1 MQPPMLNRFY
11 AGLLALL
18 LLCVTMP
25 ALAQA
30 TPSPQATGSSSQSPE
45 VEQASLDDL
54 NEQLDQIRQKV
65 TVKANEDLLS
75 SLRQAALQVQKQAD
89 SLIARQTVDIEHLD
103 DQLNILG
110 PPQPDEAQSLTS
122 QRKTLT
128 NQKNALV
135 NEERQTNTLS
145 QSARDLATQIFSLR
159 RSLFDSQISTRTA
172 SPLSSAFWSTLIRP
186 TDDDLGRMNRLLT
199 DVRSV
204 FDSALAPGNR
214 ALFFSVVLGAFL
226 VWVVV
231 RRLLERLLIGLM
243 IRWLPEGRL
252 RRSALA
258 LAVGLSTIVTITA
271 ATSLLRWGIVSNAVL
286 SNDVVNLLDQ
296 LQTLITFCAFI
307 VGLGRALLMLPHPSW
322 RLPQIPDEIATAM
335 GRFPAMLALALMII
349 GTQERINSV
358 IASSLALTVAV
369 NGLTALAVSLV
380 FFFALLRYRRT
391 RRRFELE
398 RLPGFAGLVPFV
410 IAVWVG
416 LSLLALLSGYLT
428 LAYFLAVK
436 LLWMSVVA
444 STAYLLIACFGDVCE
459 TLLSPKQPGGMALG
473 SALGLSARHQAQA
486 STILAGI
493 GRTLLLFTAALL
505 AFMPSGSS
513 PGELLESFIQLD
525 FTNKSLGNLNIVP
538 GDILLALIC
547 LVVGL
552 LAIRVLKDWFG
563 ERLLPETNM
572 DAGMQASLVT
582 LIGYI
587 GFVLVVAVVMS
598 TLHISLTNL
607 TWVVSA
613 LSVGI
618 GFGLQAIVQNF
629 ISGLILLTE
638 RPVKVGDWVSLAGVE
653 GDIRRINVRAT
664 EIQMS
669 DRSTV
674 IVPNSQ
680 FITQNVRNVTMG
692 NALGVVGIT
701 LTLPLE
707 TDVLQIRELLLQA
720 FTEHED
726 ILDAP
731 APSVTF
737 KDLTNSGLI
746 ISASGYVNSPRS
758 VGGARSD
765 LLFTVLGRM
774 REMGIA
780 LSSPQNMILIKETI
794 EKENQEKESRD
805 KDSPEKEPP
814 QA

>member
-1 MQPPMLNRFY
+1 MQPPMLIRFY

-89 SLIARQTVDIEHLD
+89 SLIARQAVDIEHLD

-398 RLPGFAGLVPFV
+398 RPPGFAGLVPFV

-794 EKENQEKESRD
+794 EKENQEKESV
-805 KDSPEKEPP
+805 EKEPP

>member
-1 MQPPMLNRFY
+1 MQHATLNRFY

-18 LLCVTMP
+18 LCVALP
-25 ALAQA
+25 AYAQA
-30 TPSPQATGSSSQSPE
+30 AAPAVASQPATQAASPGDATPE
-45 VEQASLDDL
+45 VEAPSLDGL
-54 NEQLDQIRQKV
+54 SEQLDQIRQKV
-65 TVKANEDLLS
+65 TVSANDDLLS

-89 SLIARQTVDIEHLD
+89 DLVAKQGVDIEHLN

-110 PPQPDEAQSLTS
+110 PVQPDEASTLTS
-122 QRKTLT
+122 QRKALT
-128 NQKNALV
+128 ARKNALV
-135 NEERQTNTLS
+135 SDERQTNTLS

-186 TDDDLGRMNRLLT
+186 TDDDLRRMNGLLD

-204 FDSALAPGNR
+204 FNSALAPGNR
-214 ALFFSVVLGAFL
+214 MLFATVVIGALLI
-226 VWVVV
+226 WVVV
-231 RRLLERLLIGLM
+231 RRLLESLLIRLM
-243 IRWLPEGRL
+243 VRWLPEGRL

-258 LAVGLSTIVTITA
+258 LAVGLSTVVTITV
-271 ATSLLRWGIVSNAVL
+271 ATSLLRWGIVTNAVL
-286 SNDVVNLLDQ
+286 TNDVVNLLDQ

-322 RLPQIPDEIATAM
+322 RLPNIPDEIATAM
-335 GRFPAMLALALMII
+335 GRFPAVLALALMII

-380 FFFALLRYRRT
+380 FFFGLVRYRRT
-391 RRRFELE
+391 RRRFAIE
-398 RLPGFAGLVPFV
+398 RPGGLAGLIPFV
-410 IAVWVG
+410 VAVWVG

-444 STAYLLIACFGDVCE
+444 STAYLLVAFFGDVCE

-473 SALGLSARHQAQA
+473 SALGLSPRHQAQA
-486 STILAGI
+486 STVLAGV
-493 GRTLLLFTAALL
+493 GRSLLLLAAVLL
-505 AFMPSGSS
+505 AFLPSGSS
-513 PGELLESFIQLD
+513 PGELLESFTRMEVTD
-525 FTNKSLGNLNIVP
+525 KSLGALNIVP
-538 GDILLALIC
+538 SDILLALGC
-547 LVVGL
+547 LVAGL
-552 LAIRVLKDWFG
+552 LGVRVLKEWFG

-587 GFVLVVAVVMS
+587 GFVLVIAVVMS

-692 NALGVVGIT
+692 NALGVVGIS

-720 FTEHED
+720 FTEHEAV
-726 ILDAP
+726 LDAP

-737 KDLTNSGLI
+737 KDLTNTGLI
-746 ISASGYVNSPRS
+746 ISASGFVNSPRS

-765 LLFTVLGRM
+765 LLFTVLGRL

-780 LSSPQNMILIKETI
+780 LSAPQSMVLI
-794 EKENQEKESRD
+794 NDGLS
-805 KDSPEKEPP
+805 KEPP
-814 QA
+814 PVVN

>member
-1 MQPPMLNRFY
+1 MQHASMNRLCC
-11 AGLLALL
+11 GPLVLL
-18 LLCVTMP
+18 LLCMTLP
-25 ALAQA
+25 ALAHAAPAAQA
-30 TPSPQATGSSSQSPE
+30 DDATSVSPA
-45 VEQASLDDL
+45 VEAPSLDDL
-54 NEQLDQIRQKV
+54 NDQLDKIRQEV
-65 TVKANEDLLS
+65 TVSANGDLLS
-75 SLRQAALQVQKQAD
+75 NLRQAALQVQKQAD
-89 SLIARQTVDIEHLD
+89 DLTARQAVDIEHLN
-103 DQLNILG
+103 DQLNIIG
-110 PPQPDEAQSLTS
+110 PAQPDEAPSLTS

-128 NQKNALV
+128 AQKNALV
-135 NEERQTNTLS
+135 SEERQANTLS

-159 RSLFDSQISTRTA
+159 RSLFDSQLSSRTA

-186 TDDDLGRMNRLLT
+186 TDDDLGRLNRLWV
-199 DVRSV
+199 DVRGV
-204 FDSALAPGNR
+204 FASAMAPGNR
-214 ALFFSVVLGAFL
+214 AQFISVVFGAFL
-226 VWVVV
+226 IWVVV
-231 RRLLERLLIGLM
+231 RRLLERLFIWLT
-243 IRWLPEGRL
+243 IRWLPDGRL

-258 LAVGLSTIVTITA
+258 LAVGLSTVVTITV
-271 ATSLLRWGIVSNAVL
+271 ATSLLRWGIVSKTVL

-322 RLPQIPDEIATAM
+322 RLPQIPDQIATAM
-335 GRFPAMLALALMII
+335 GRFPPILALALMII
-349 GTQERINSV
+349 GTQERVNNV

-369 NGLTALAVSLV
+369 NGLTALAVSLI
-380 FFFALLRYRRT
+380 FCFALVRYRRT
-391 RRRFELE
+391 RRRFGLE
-398 RLPGFAGLVPFV
+398 RLPGFAGLIPFI

-428 LAYFLAVK
+428 LAYYLAVK
-436 LLWMSVVA
+436 LLWISVVA
-444 STAYLLIACFGDVCE
+444 STAYLLIACYGDVCE

-486 STILAGI
+486 STVLAGI
-493 GRTLLLFTAALL
+493 GRTLLLLTALLL
-505 AFMPSGSS
+505 AFLPSGSS
-513 PGELLESFIQLD
+513 PAELLESFAQLD
-525 FTNKSLGNLNIVP
+525 VTNKSLGNLNIVP
-538 GDILLALIC
+538 GDILLALAC
-547 LVVGL
+547 LVVGM
-552 LAIRVLKDWFG
+552 LAVRVLKDWFG
-563 ERLLPETNM
+563 QRLLPETTM

-707 TDVLQIRELLLQA
+707 TDVLKIRELLLQA
-720 FTEHED
+720 FNEHEAV
-726 ILDAP
+726 LDAP

-737 KDLTNSGLI
+737 KDLTNTGLI

-765 LLFTVLGRM
+765 LLFTVLGRL

-780 LSSPQNMILIKETI
+780 LSAPQSMVLISDGLGKEAT
-794 EKENQEKESRD
+794 D
-805 KDSPEKEPP
+805 EPVIR
-814 QA
+814 

>member
-1 MQPPMLNRFY
+1 MQPATLNRFY
-11 AGLLALL
+11 TGLFALL
-18 LLCVTMP
+18 LLCLTLP
-25 ALAQA
+25 AFAQS
-30 TPSPQATGSSSQSPE
+30 TPPSQSNSTSASSQEPV
-45 VEQASLDDL
+45 VEEPSLEEL

-65 TVKANEDLLS
+65 TVSANDDLLS
-75 SLRQAALQVQKQAD
+75 NLRQAALQVQKQAD
-89 SLIARQTVDIEHLD
+89 SLIARQAADIEKLN

-110 PPQPDEAQSLTS
+110 PVQPDEAQSLTS
-122 QRKTLT
+122 QRKVLT
-128 NQKNALV
+128 AQKNALV
-135 NEERQTNTLS
+135 NDERDTNTLS
-145 QSARDLATQIFSLR
+145 QSARDLAIQIFSLR

-186 TDDDLGRMNRLLT
+186 TDDDLGRLQGLLV
-199 DVRSV
+199 DVRGVFGSV
-204 FDSALAPGNR
+204 LAPEKRTLFITVLIG
-214 ALFFSVVLGAFL
+214 ALLIWIVG
-226 VWVVV
+226 
-231 RRLLERLLIGLM
+231 RRLLESLLVRVM

-258 LAVGLSTIVTITA
+258 LAVGLSTILTITA
-271 ATSLLRWGIVSNAVL
+271 ATSLLRWGVVSNAVL

-307 VGLGRALLMLPHPSW
+307 VGLGRALFMLPHPSW
-322 RLPQIPDEIATAM
+322 RLPPIPDEIATAI
-335 GRFPAMLALALMII
+335 GRFPVVLALALMII

-391 RRRFELE
+391 RRKYELE
-398 RLPGFAGLVPFV
+398 RLAGFAGLVPFV
-410 IAVWVG
+410 VAVWVG

-428 LAYFLAVK
+428 LAYFLSVK

-444 STAYLLIACFGDVCE
+444 STAYLLIACFGDICE

-486 STILAGI
+486 STVLAGI
-493 GRTLLLFTAALL
+493 GRTLLLLTAVLL

-538 GDILLALIC
+538 GDILLALAC
-547 LVVGL
+547 LVIGL
-552 LAIRVLKDWFG
+552 LSIRVLKDWFG

-587 GFVLVVAVVMS
+587 GFVLVVGVVMS

-707 TDVLQIRELLLQA
+707 TDVLQIRELLLKA
-720 FTEHED
+720 FTEHEA

-731 APSVTF
+731 EPSVTF

-765 LLFTVLGRM
+765 LLFTVLGRL
-774 REMGIA
+774 RELGIA
-780 LSSPQNMILIKETI
+780 LSAPQSMVLINDGLVKERPDSEAPAST
-794 EKENQEKESRD
+794 QE
-805 KDSPEKEPP
+805 
-814 QA
+814 

>member
-1 MQPPMLNRFY
+1 MQHATLNRFY

-18 LLCVTMP
+18 LLCVTAP
-25 ALAQA
+25 AFAQSA
-30 TPSPQATGSSSQSPE
+30 PAAPVSPSAASAPE
-45 VEQASLDDL
+45 VEAPSLDDL

-65 TVKANEDLLS
+65 TVSANDDLLS

-89 SLIARQTVDIEHLD
+89 ELIAKQAVDIEHLN

-110 PPQPDEAQSLTS
+110 PVQPDEAQTLTS
-122 QRKTLT
+122 QRKALT
-128 NQKNALV
+128 AQKNALV
-135 NEERQTNTLS
+135 SDERQTNTLS

-186 TDDDLGRMNRLLT
+186 TDDDLRRMNGLLD

-204 FDSALAPGNR
+204 FTSALAPGNR
-214 ALFFSVVLGAFL
+214 MLFASVVIGAL
-226 VWVVV
+226 LIWVVV
-231 RRLLERLLIGLM
+231 RRLMESLLIRLM
-243 IRWLPEGRL
+243 VRWLPEGRL

-258 LAVGLSTIVTITA
+258 LAVGLSTVLTITA

-335 GRFPAMLALALMII
+335 GRFPAVLALALMII

-380 FFFALLRYRRT
+380 FFFGLLRYRRT
-391 RRRFELE
+391 RRRFQLG
-398 RLPGFAGLVPFV
+398 RPGGLAGLIPFV
-410 IAVWVG
+410 VAVWVG
-416 LSLLALLSGYLT
+416 LSLLALLAGYLT

-444 STAYLLIACFGDVCE
+444 STAYLLVAFFGDVCE

-473 SALGLSARHQAQA
+473 SALGLSPRHQAQA
-486 STILAGI
+486 STILAGV
-493 GRTLLLFTAALL
+493 GRSLLLLAAVLL
-505 AFMPSGSS
+505 AFLPSGSS
-513 PGELLESFIQLD
+513 PGELLESFTRMEV
-525 FTNKSLGNLNIVP
+525 TNKSLGNLNIVP
-538 GDILLALIC
+538 GDILMALVC
-547 LVVGL
+547 LVAGL
-552 LAIRVLKDWFG
+552 LGVRVLKEWFG

-692 NALGVVGIT
+692 NALGVVGIS
-701 LTLPLE
+701 LTLPLQ

-720 FTEHED
+720 FTEHEAV
-726 ILDAP
+726 LDTP

-746 ISASGYVNSPRS
+746 ISATGYVNSPRS

-765 LLFTVLGRM
+765 LLFTVLGRL
-774 REMGIA
+774 RELGIA
-780 LSSPQNMILIKETI
+780 LSAPQSMVLINEGLSKE
-794 EKENQEKESRD
+794 
-805 KDSPEKEPP
+805 EP
-814 QA
+814 AA

>member
-1 MQPPMLNRFY
+1 MQHATLNRFY

-18 LLCVTMP
+18 LCVTLP
-25 ALAQA
+25 AFALAATAPQAAPKAAVQSDA
-30 TPSPQATGSSSQSPE
+30 TPEAEAP
-45 VEQASLDDL
+45 SLDDL
-54 NEQLDQIRQKV
+54 SEQLDQIRQKV
-65 TVKANEDLLS
+65 TVSANDDLLS

-89 SLIARQTVDIEHLD
+89 DLVAKQAVEIEHLN

-110 PPQPDEAQSLTS
+110 PVQPDEAPTLTS
-122 QRKTLT
+122 QRKALT
-128 NQKNALV
+128 AQKNALV
-135 NEERQTNTLS
+135 SDERQTSTLS

-186 TDDDLGRMNRLLT
+186 TDDDLRRMNGLL
-199 DVRSV
+199 DDIRSV
-204 FDSALAPGNR
+204 FTNALAPGNR
-214 ALFFSVVLGAFL
+214 MLFASVVIGAL
-226 VWVVV
+226 LIWVVV
-231 RRLLERLLIGLM
+231 RRLLESLLIRLM
-243 IRWLPEGRL
+243 VRWLPEGRL

-258 LAVGLSTIVTITA
+258 LAVGLSTVLTITT
-271 ATSLLRWGIVSNAVL
+271 ATSLLRWGITSNAVL

-322 RLPQIPDEIATAM
+322 RLPKIPDEIATAM
-335 GRFPAMLALALMII
+335 GRFPPVLALALMVI

-380 FFFALLRYRRT
+380 FFFGLVRYRRT
-391 RRRFELE
+391 RRRFAIE
-398 RLPGFAGLVPFV
+398 RPGGLAGLIPFV
-410 IAVWVG
+410 VAVWVG

-444 STAYLLIACFGDVCE
+444 STAYLLVAFFGDVCE

-473 SALGLSARHQAQA
+473 SALGLSPRHQAQA
-486 STILAGI
+486 STILAGV
-493 GRTLLLFTAALL
+493 GRSLLLLAAVLL
-505 AFMPSGSS
+505 AFLPSGSS
-513 PGELLESFIQLD
+513 PGELLESFTRMEVTD
-525 FTNKSLGNLNIVP
+525 KSLGALNIVP
-538 GDILLALIC
+538 SDILMALGC
-547 LVVGL
+547 LVLGMLGV
-552 LAIRVLKDWFG
+552 RVLKEWFG

-587 GFVLVVAVVMS
+587 GFVLVIAVVMS

-692 NALGVVGIT
+692 NALGVVGIS

-720 FTEHED
+720 FTEHEAV
-726 ILDAP
+726 LDTP

-737 KDLTNSGLI
+737 KDLTNTGLI

-758 VGGARSD
+758 VGNARSD
-765 LLFTVLGRM
+765 LLFTVLGRL

-780 LSSPQNMILIKETI
+780 LSAPQSMVLI
-794 EKENQEKESRD
+794 NDGLS
-805 KDSPEKEPP
+805 KEPP
-814 QA
+814 PAVAD

>member
-1 MQPPMLNRFY
+1 MQHATLNRFY
-11 AGLLALL
+11 TGLFALL
-18 LLCVTMP
+18 LLCLTLP
-25 ALAQA
+25 AFAQS
-30 TPSPQATGSSSQSPE
+30 TPPSQSNSTSASSQEPV
-45 VEQASLDDL
+45 VEEPSLEDL

-65 TVKANEDLLS
+65 TVSANDDLLS
-75 SLRQAALQVQKQAD
+75 NLRQAALQVQKQAD
-89 SLIARQTVDIEHLD
+89 SLIARQAADIEKLN

-110 PPQPDEAQSLTS
+110 PVQPDEPQSLTS
-122 QRKTLT
+122 QRKALT
-128 NQKNALV
+128 AQKNALV
-135 NEERQTNTLS
+135 SDERETNTLS
-145 QSARDLATQIFSLR
+145 QSARDLAIQIFSLR

-186 TDDDLGRMNRLLT
+186 TDDDLGRLQGLLV
-199 DVRSV
+199 DVRGVFGSV
-204 FDSALAPGNR
+204 LAPEKRTLFITILIG
-214 ALFFSVVLGAFL
+214 ALLIWIVG
-226 VWVVV
+226 
-231 RRLLERLLIGLM
+231 RRLLESLLVRAM

-258 LAVGLSTIVTITA
+258 LAVGLSTILTITA
-271 ATSLLRWGIVSNAVL
+271 ATSLLRWGVVSNAVL
-286 SNDVVNLLDQ
+286 SNDVLNLLDQ

-335 GRFPAMLALALMII
+335 GRFPVVLALALMII

-391 RRRFELE
+391 RRKFDLE
-398 RLPGFAGLVPFV
+398 RLAGFAGLVPFV
-410 IAVWVG
+410 VALWVG

-444 STAYLLIACFGDVCE
+444 STAYLLIACFGDICE
-459 TLLSPKQPGGMALG
+459 TLLSPKQPGGLALG
-473 SALGLSARHQAQA
+473 SALGLSTRHQAQA
-486 STILAGI
+486 STVLAGI
-493 GRTLLLFTAALL
+493 GRTLLLLTAVLL

-538 GDILLALIC
+538 GDILLALVC
-547 LVVGL
+547 LVIGL
-552 LAIRVLKDWFG
+552 LSIRVLKDWFG

-587 GFVLVVAVVMS
+587 GFVLVVGVVMS

-720 FTEHED
+720 FTEHEA

-765 LLFTVLGRM
+765 LLFTVLGRL

-780 LSSPQNMILIKETI
+780 LSAPQSMVLINEGLVKDRP
-794 EKENQEKESRD
+794 ESEVPT
-805 KDSPEKEPP
+805 S
-814 QA
+814 A

>member
-1 MQPPMLNRFY
+1 
-11 AGLLALL
+11 
-18 LLCVTMP
+18 
-25 ALAQA
+25 
-30 TPSPQATGSSSQSPE
+30 
-45 VEQASLDDL
+45 
-54 NEQLDQIRQKV
+54 
-65 TVKANEDLLS
+65 
-75 SLRQAALQVQKQAD
+75 
-89 SLIARQTVDIEHLD
+89 
-103 DQLNILG
+103 
-110 PPQPDEAQSLTS
+110 
-122 QRKTLT
+122 
-128 NQKNALV
+128 
-135 NEERQTNTLS
+135 
-145 QSARDLATQIFSLR
+145 
-159 RSLFDSQISTRTA
+159 
-172 SPLSSAFWSTLIRP
+172 
-186 TDDDLGRMNRLLT
+186 
-199 DVRSV
+199 
-204 FDSALAPGNR
+204 
-214 ALFFSVVLGAFL
+214 
-226 VWVVV
+226 
-231 RRLLERLLIGLM
+231 
-243 IRWLPEGRL
+243 
-252 RRSALA
+252 
-258 LAVGLSTIVTITA
+258 
-271 ATSLLRWGIVSNAVL
+271 
-286 SNDVVNLLDQ
+286 
-296 LQTLITFCAFI
+296 
-307 VGLGRALLMLPHPSW
+307 MLPHPSW

-335 GRFPAMLALALMII
+335 GRFPVVLALALMII

-398 RLPGFAGLVPFV
+398 RLAGFAGLVPFV
-410 IAVWVG
+410 VAVWVG

-444 STAYLLIACFGDVCE
+444 STAYLLIACFGDICE
-459 TLLSPKQPGGMALG
+459 TLLSPKQPGGLALG
-473 SALGLSARHQAQA
+473 SALGLSTRHQAQA
-486 STILAGI
+486 STVLAGI
-493 GRTLLLFTAALL
+493 GRTLLLLTAVLL

-538 GDILLALIC
+538 GDILLALVC
-547 LVVGL
+547 LVIGL
-552 LAIRVLKDWFG
+552 LSIRVLKDWFG

-587 GFVLVVAVVMS
+587 GFVLVVGVVMS

-720 FTEHED
+720 FTEHEA

-765 LLFTVLGRM
+765 LLFTVLGRL
-774 REMGIA
+774 REMGVA
-780 LSSPQNMILIKETI
+780 LSAPQSMVLINEGMVKERP
-794 EKENQEKESRD
+794 ESEVPT
-805 KDSPEKEPP
+805 S
-814 QA
+814 A

>member
-1 MQPPMLNRFY
+1 MQHATLKRFCS
-11 AGLLALL
+11 GLITLL
-18 LLCVTMP
+18 LLCITVPVWAQSAP
-25 ALAQA
+25 A
-30 TPSPQATGSSSQSPE
+30 PQTTAPVSASPE
-45 VEQASLDDL
+45 VEAPSLDDL

-65 TVKANEDLLS
+65 TVSANDDLLS
-75 SLRQAALQVQKQAD
+75 NLRQAAIQVQKQAD
-89 SLIARQTVDIEHLD
+89 DLIARQAVDIEHLN

-110 PPQPDEAQSLTS
+110 PVQPDEAQSLTS

-128 NQKNALV
+128 AQKNALV
-135 NEERQTNTLS
+135 SDERQTNTLS
-145 QSARDLATQIFSLR
+145 QSAKDLATQIFSLR

-186 TDDDLGRMNRLLT
+186 TDDDLGRLNGLLV
-199 DVRSV
+199 DVRGM
-204 FDSALAPGNR
+204 FKGALAEGNR
-214 ALFFSVVLGAFL
+214 TLFISVVIGAFL
-226 VWVVV
+226 IWVVV
-231 RRLLERLLIGLM
+231 RRVLERLLIWLM

-258 LAVGLSTIVTITA
+258 LAVGLSTILTISA
-271 ATSLLRWGIVSNAVL
+271 ATSLLRWGVVSNTVL

-307 VGLGRALLMLPHPSW
+307 LGLGRALLMLPHPSW
-322 RLPQIPDEIATAM
+322 RLPQIPDEIATAL
-335 GRFPAMLALALMII
+335 GRFPAILALALMVI

-380 FFFALLRYRRT
+380 FFFALVRYRRT

-398 RLPGFAGLVPFV
+398 RVGGFAGLIPFV
-410 IAVWVG
+410 VAVWVG

-444 STAYLLIACFGDVCE
+444 STAYLLIAVFGDICE
-459 TLLSPKQPGGMALG
+459 TLLSPKQPGGLALG
-473 SALGLSARHQAQA
+473 SALGLSPRHQAQA
-486 STILAGI
+486 STLLAGI
-493 GRTLLLFTAALL
+493 GRTLLLLAAILL
-505 AFMPSGSS
+505 AFLPSGSS
-513 PGELLESFIQLD
+513 PGELLESFTRLEV
-525 FTNKSLGNLNIVP
+525 TNKSLGNLNIVP
-538 GDILLALIC
+538 GDILLALGC
-547 LVVGL
+547 LVIGML
-552 LAIRVLKDWFG
+552 CIRVLKEWFG

-587 GFVLVVAVVMS
+587 GFVLVIAVVMS
-598 TLHISLTNL
+598 TLNISLTNL

-720 FTEHED
+720 FTEHEAV
-726 ILDAP
+726 LDAP

-737 KDLTNSGLI
+737 KDLTNTGLI

-765 LLFTVLGRM
+765 LLFTVLGRL
-774 REMGIA
+774 RELGIA
-780 LSSPQNMILIKETI
+780 LSAPQSMVLINEAV
-794 EKENQEKESRD
+794 EKEVA
-805 KDSPEKEPP
+805 PE
-814 QA
+814 